1 MRGVGALFPLVR
13 KQYCM
18 KKNVAKSGRLLLM
31 NIVGMLVAVVA
42 ICFFVLLGIDSY
54 TLHGQVVDVPSV
66 CGLSIDQA
74 AEQLR
79 GQGLDFEI
87 AEYKYSKSVAA
98 DVVIDQQPVAGAK
111 VKDGRKIQLVLN
123 SGSEP
128 LVALPHIVDNCSLRE
143 AEARLRAAGFK
154 LAERQKINGE
164 VDWVYHVLKGEDT
177 LHNGDKVPA
186 GATLTLCIGNGD
198 EAVDDSEPIMEE
210 SWFE

>member
-1 MRGVGALFPLVR
+1 
-13 KQYCM
+13 M
-18 KKNVAKSGRLLLM
+18 KKNVAKGGRLLLI
-31 NIVGMLVAVVA
+31 NIVGMFVALVA
-42 ICFFVLLGIDSY
+42 ICYLVLLGIDSY

-74 AEQLR
+74 AELLR
-79 GQGLDFEI
+79 AQGLDFEI
-87 AEYKYSKSVAA
+87 TEYKYSKGVAA
-98 DVVIDQQPVAGAK
+98 DVVIDQQPLSGAK

-154 LAERQKINGE
+154 LAERRKINGE

-177 LHNGDKVPA
+177 LRNGDKVPA

-198 EAVDDSEPIMEE
+198 EVVDDSEPIMEE